1 LNGFLDATPKLGDR
15 RSFSSTGGDRPDW
28 VKAAERDARAAVG
41 DSSRFAKGLASEERL
56 SNVFMNKVM
65 HEFKEEGVGHTKR
78 MEERLAIQL
87 AELHRLLVTVES
99 ETAPLIERKEAEA
112 AFTAL
117 RVKAS
122 MTKQEMIIQREAVF
136 GTSKEAGEILDKKY
150 RVPTLPL

>member
-1 LNGFLDATPKLGDR
+1 
-15 RSFSSTGGDRPDW
+15 
-28 VKAAERDARAAVG
+28 
-41 DSSRFAKGLASEERL
+41 
-56 SNVFMNKVM
+56 M

-117 RVKAS
+117 RVKVGQQ
-122 MTKQEMIIQREAVF
+122 KHIIRMNIRNIRETCWLVLVLW
-136 GTSKEAGEILDKKY
+136 K
-150 RVPTLPL
+150 